1 MIAKMD
7 NKSKNFYGIMGKFF
21 GSRIVENETNDRIYD
36 DNQKE
41 WYVYFDNDSP
51 VAFVSII
58 SGVIK
63 NVYAIKN
70 DFLIE
75 LLEHISKEINIKD
88 SIVTKAYKN
97 VYESCGLITSGD
109 NEYKNFIRIRSDVN
123 NE

>member
-7 NKSKNFYGIMGKFF
+7 NKSKNFYSIMGKFF

-36 DNQKE
+36 DNKKE
-41 WYVYFDNDSP
+41 WYVYFDKNNA

-63 NVYAIKN
+63 NVYSIK
-70 DFLIE
+70 DKFLIE
-75 LLEHISKEINIKD
+75 LLEHISKETTIKD
-88 SIVTKAYKN
+88 SIVTKAYKSA
-97 VYESCGLITSGD
+97 YESCGLVTSGD
-109 NEYKNFIRIRSDVN
+109 DQYKNFIKIRSDVN